1 MLLCPADN
9 SSTQASITFPTNGTT
24 TTTAAAD
31 EPDADIAALEAAQEQ
46 ALFGGMLL
54 PTLADQCAAKYKP
67 CTCSSACCEGLVCG
81 FPIIR
86 GSAFEQQAGH
96 AFNQPTAEQLVH
108 NAEDGVDKP
117 KDAKASGRDSTSKI
131 TTESGGSSN
140 RRSMKSDEKQQ
151 QQQQGS
157 GSAVF
162 ESGSAEVA
170 ALGPSCRP
178 LPEVDLVTGVVNYG
192 C

>member
-1 MLLCPADN
+1 M
-9 SSTQASITFPTNGTT
+9 
-24 TTTAAAD
+24 
-31 EPDADIAALEAAQEQ
+31 
-46 ALFGGMLL
+46 
-54 PTLADQCAAKYKP
+54 
-67 CTCSSACCEGLVCG
+67 ACCEGLVCG

-108 NAEDGVDKP
+108 NADTGVDKP
-117 KDAKASGRDSTSKI
+117 METKDSNAKDSSSNKI
-131 TTESGGSSN
+131 TAESGSSSN
-140 RRSMKSDEKQQ
+140 RRSMKSDKKQQEQQ
-151 QQQQGS
+151 QQAS
-157 GSAVF
+157 GGAVF
-162 ESGSAEVA
+162 ESGSADVA